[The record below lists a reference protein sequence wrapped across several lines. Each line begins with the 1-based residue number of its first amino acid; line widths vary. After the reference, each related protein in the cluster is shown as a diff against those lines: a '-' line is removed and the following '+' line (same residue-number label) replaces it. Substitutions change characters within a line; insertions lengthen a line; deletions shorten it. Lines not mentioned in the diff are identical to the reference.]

1 MEAIMSE
8 IKKIVITAL
17 SVALCVVL
25 PMAFHAVPKAG
36 ILYLPMHLPVL
47 LGGLIVGP
55 LYGIVIGLLGPLLSS
70 LLTGMPPSAML
81 PTMMIELALYGLFTG
96 LFIKV
101 IKTKW
106 EAVNLYSALV
116 LAMLVGRIGAGIAK
130 ALFFTSGQSYSI
142 AAWATGYFVTGIAGI
157 IIQLIAV
164 PALYYALSKAKLI
177 TK

>member
-1 MEAIMSE
+1 MSE

-17 SVALCVVL
+17 SVALCIVL

-81 PTMMIELALYGLFTG
+81 DR
-96 LFIKV
+96 KSV
-101 IKTKW
+101 
-106 EAVNLYSALV
+106 V
-116 LAMLVGRIGAGIAK
+116 
-130 ALFFTSGQSYSI
+130 
-142 AAWATGYFVTGIAGI
+142 
-157 IIQLIAV
+157 
-164 PALYYALSKAKLI
+164 
-177 TK
+177 